1 MAVRD
6 QTQAMYTSVSAT
18 FTVDDAPDAGAG
30 FPDTDEDDGFT
41 LEFQGRN
48 DDNVYA
54 FCGIEECDDDD
65 AETSVKIEVRARAD
79 ASGTFGNPFERVD
92 FWVTDINGVSWRV
105 GSDASGTSGR
115 VGGDAD
121 NSRHRTWTYSVTLPG
136 TMLNMATRPGI
147 GGNQVPMI
155 RAIAVNDNNVGLVE
169 STGVAI
175 DTTAP

>member
-1 MAVRD
+1 MTED
-6 QTQAMYTSVSAT
+6 
-18 FTVDDAPDAGAG
+18 G
-30 FPDTDEDDGFT
+30 FPATNADDGFT

-48 DDNVYA
+48 DDDGGADVYA

-65 AETSVKIEVRARAD
+65 AETSVKIEVRARAG

-121 NSRHRTWTYSVTLPG
+121 ENARYRTWTYSVTLPG

-155 RAIAVNDNNVGLVE
+155 RAIAVNDNNVGLLE

-175 DTTAP
+175 DTMAP